1 MLTDEEID
9 AIAETTPGAVHQIAK
24 LQSNEKEKKTDSRE
38 QTTSAKQVPKMS
50 FASVGQDGKVKI
62 VEAVEDSKA

>member
-1 MLTDEEID
+1 MLTNEEIN

-38 QTTSAKQVPKMS
+38 QTSSTNEAPKMS

-62 VEAVEDSKA
+62 EAVEDSKA